1 MKLTYEIMYK
11 ACVDKDATFEG
22 QFITAVKTTGIFCR
36 PICTA
41 RKPKFENV
49 EFYKTTDEA
58 LKNGY
63 RACKICKPLENL
75 GQTPAYISELIKE
88 LDSDASLKIKDADL
102 LQRALEPHTVRR
114 WFLKNHQMTFHSFQ
128 RMYRINSAFKK
139 IQKGESIISVAF
151 DTGYESLSGFNDS
164 FRSIL
169 GKAPSKSKQTKIIN
183 ITRLETPI
191 GIMIACAVEE
201 GICILQFADSKTL
214 EKELKILSKK
224 LTANIIQGQNKH
236 LDLLKKEI
244 NDYFDGKRQTFSV
257 KLFFECTQFQQ
268 AVWKQLKT
276 ISFGTTRT
284 IEQQASIM
292 NKQKS
297 YRAIATASNANKILL
312 VLPNHRLIIDDKSLL
327 DFNGGEQRKNWLLAF
342 EEKINSEIS

>member
-1 MKLTYEIMYK
+1 MKLTYAIMYK
-11 ACVDKDATFEG
+11 ACVEKDATFEG

-49 EFYKTTDEA
+49 AFYKTTDEA
-58 LKNGY
+58 IKNGF
-63 RACKICKPLENL
+63 RACKVCKPLENS
-75 GQTPAYISELIKE
+75 GKTPAYINQLINE
-88 LDSDASLKIKDADL
+88 LDNDSSLKIKDADL

-139 IQKGESIISVAF
+139 IQRGESIISVAF

-164 FRSIL
+164 YKSIL

-191 GIMIACAVEE
+191 GVMIACAVEE
-201 GICILQFADSKTL
+201 GICLLQFADSKTL

-224 LTANIIQGQNKH
+224 LSANIIQGQNKH
-236 LDLLKKEI
+236 LDLLKNEI
-244 NDYFDGKRQTFSV
+244 VEYFDAKRQTFSV
-257 KLFFECTQFQQ
+257 KLFFEGTQFQQ
-268 AVWKQLKT
+268 AVWKELET

-284 IEQQASIM
+284 LLQQASNM
-292 NKQKS
+292 NKEKS
-297 YRAIATASNANKILL
+297 YRAIANAINANKILL
-312 VLPNHRLIIDDKSLL
+312 LLPNHRLIIDDKSLL

-342 EEKINSEIS
+342 EENLFLAKN